1 MRARGGGGEGGGDA
15 RADAPRLSRGA
26 ETRER
31 LPAHRAPRAF
41 CPPRAAK
48 AELDRMLS
56 EEELRD
62 AVLVVFANKQDLP
75 KAMPVNK
82 LTEELGLTSLR
93 SRTWHIQGCCATTG
107 DGLYDGLDWLVAT
120 ISKLGK

>member
-1 MRARGGGGEGGGDA
+1 
-15 RADAPRLSRGA
+15 
-26 ETRER
+26 
-31 LPAHRAPRAF
+31 
-41 CPPRAAK
+41 
-48 AELDRMLS
+48 MLS

-82 LTEELGLTSLR
+82 LTEELGLTALR

-107 DGLYDGLDWLVAT
+107 RLRVLPWRMMRFWHSASVAVHALLKRMSQNDEAT
-120 ISKLGK
+120 IVFHEPGRVLHSDFCDMRNLSASLARP

>member
-1 MRARGGGGEGGGDA
+1 
-15 RADAPRLSRGA
+15 
-26 ETRER
+26 
-31 LPAHRAPRAF
+31 
-41 CPPRAAK
+41 
-48 AELDRMLS
+48 MLS